1 MSEPTTQQPELVY
14 GEVEARG
21 IQRQHWIENA
31 PTDSEVSCPIEPCT
45 FNLADLDPA
54 FQNTGGP
61 NYCPEE
67 TMSVTQDVMGVR
79 APPSDTWRRFDL
91 LKVDPDAEPVQDATL
106 WHLHNWEGNIA
117 PGILYIEN
125 IFRRAGASFEEAGP
139 RSSQLSQA
147 IYESRHPIDTLKHI
161 IFCDVVNKETKRF
174 VKRQLYDDALFDE
187 TGVEWPSDE
196 LLAWEYN
203 TPAYRGILGTPI
215 GAVAS
220 WIVLGAFKRGTHRIG
235 RIYTCG
241 HYGRC
246 MLIRFDIEAVEP
258 VIEPTK
264 PKKKS
269 DKKGKPEKP
278 KGKSEKKRKVDNADD
293 ELTEAVEFRKSK
305 REKPKGKPEKKRK
318 VDDADDELTDA
329 VEVKKRKK
337 L

>member
-1 MSEPTTQQPELVY
+1 MSEPPAPQPELVY
-14 GEVEARG
+14 GEFEARG

-31 PTDSEVSCPIEPCT
+31 PTNSEVKCPIEPCKIK
-45 FNLADLDPA
+45 LVDLDDA
-54 FQNTGGP
+54 FENSAGP

-67 TMSVTQDVMGVR
+67 TMSVTEEVMGVR
-79 APPSDTWRRFDL
+79 APPNDTWKRFDL

-117 PGILYIEN
+117 PGIMYIEN

-147 IYESRHPIDTLKHI
+147 IYESLYPIDTLKHI

-174 VKRQLYDDALFDE
+174 VKRQLYDDALYDA

-203 TPAYRGILGTPI
+203 TPAYKGILGTPI

-220 WIVLGAFKRGTHRIG
+220 RILLGAFKRGTHRIG

-246 MLIRFDIEAVEP
+246 MLIRFDVEEVEP
-258 VIEPTK
+258 VIEPKK
-264 PKKKS
+264 PKEKKS
-269 DKKGKPEKP
+269 DKKSKPKKSKESEKKSEKKNKPETK
-278 KGKSEKKRKVDNADD
+278 KTKKEKKRKVEDVED
-293 ELTEAVEFRKSK
+293 ELTEAV
-305 REKPKGKPEKKRK
+305 
-318 VDDADDELTDA
+318 DI
-329 VEVKKRKK
+329 KKRKK
-337 L
+337 V